1 MAAKQPAT
9 KSAKKPAKKA
19 AKAKS
24 AIRRIEPGARMSSAV
39 VHEGRVY
46 LSGAVAEKT
55 VGKSVTLQTREI
67 LAEIDRVL
75 KLAGTDKTRVLAA
88 NIYLADMKTFGEMN
102 KVWDCWVAKGHAPA
116 RATVEAKL
124 AGPEYTVEI
133 MVTAAL

>member
-1 MAAKQPAT
+1 MAAKPTAKKSAT
-9 KSAKKPAKKA
+9 KPVTAKT
-19 AKAKS
+19 
-24 AIRRIEPGARMSSAV
+24 AIRRIEPGARMSTAV

-46 LSGAVAEKT
+46 LSGAVADKT

-88 NIYLADMKTFGEMN
+88 NVYLADMRTFEEMN
-102 KVWDCWVAKGHAPA
+102 KVWDSWVVKGSAPA
-116 RATVEAKL
+116 RATVEARL